1 MTDAD
6 RTDSVV
12 FNRRDFLKLVG
23 LGAIGAAGCA
33 PRPAERLIPYL
44 VPPEDI
50 LPGVGYWYASTC
62 RECPAG
68 CGILVKAREGRAVK
82 IEGNPAHPVNR
93 GGVCARGHAALQA
106 LYDPDRVRGPL
117 LKSGGAWK
125 PVSWDE
131 ALKTA
136 SAKLAEARSGG
147 KSIALVTDNV
157 TGSLHR
163 LADAWA
169 AAAGGTHLVYEPF
182 THHALREAN
191 RRTFNVAAIPAY
203 DFGRAGGVISFGAD
217 FLETWL
223 NPVGFARDFA
233 EMRARPESFFVTVEP
248 RLSNTG
254 ANADEWIAVRPGG
267 EMAVALGMALV
278 ILQENLGPGV
288 AERAVLLDAVK
299 DWTPDV
305 VEQQTDVPATTL
317 ERVARRFANARPT
330 LAVAGGVAAQSEMA
344 VALIAAVNLLNY
356 VAGNIGQTVRF
367 DRTLDY
373 DAVASLS
380 ELQRLAGQMADG
392 SVGALVVYRANP
404 MYATPAWARVASA
417 IGKVPF
423 RISLSPALD
432 ETTEACDLILPS
444 THALESLGDA
454 ETARGVY
461 SIVQPAMAPLPMFDA
476 RPPGDTLLALAKG
489 AGFGAFPASYAEYLK
504 GEWKAQHAKFGNGQ
518 DFDAFWDRA
527 VAAGGVWEDVTAA
540 SPAWVSTPAFAAPE
554 LRGAGNMALIVYP
567 SPNLF
572 DGRGANKSW
581 LQEVPD
587 PTTKAVWGSWAE
599 IHPDT
604 ANQLGVHTGDPLEV
618 ETEAGK
624 LVVPAF
630 VWYGIRKDAVAIPLG
645 QGHTAYGRYAKDRGV
660 NALALLLPLQD
671 QASGSVAYL
680 GTRAKVAR
688 ASGAKVELVRT
699 QLHRE
704 QADRE
709 IAQVVPVAVLLG
721 GAAAPGQGRVPGEPG
736 AAGGGEARGERGAAA
751 GAAASLMLDSS
762 QSKPGA
768 NTEPHIQPP
777 GTRPP
782 AHSVSASEPEHVVR
796 GPRRLPVDSGMYAHA
811 KHRWALAIDIN
822 ACTGCSACVAA
833 CYAENNIPIVGPEHI
848 KRGREMAWIRIERF
862 EEQVAPGRNDIRF
875 VPMMCQHCSDAPCET
890 VCPVYATYHNPEGL
904 NVQVY
909 NRCVGTRYC
918 SNNCPYKVRAFN
930 FFDYS
935 APEKP
940 SFAFPEPLNWQLN
953 PDVTVRSKGVMEKCT
968 MCVQRILEGK
978 GNAKDEGRDVR
989 DGEIV
994 TACAQS
1000 CPTQA
1005 IVFGD
1010 LLDPNSRV
1018 AKLSYGE
1025 RRYWVLNELN
1035 TKPGVTYLK
1044 KFQREIETT

>member
-223 NPVGFARDFA
+223 NPVGFARGFA

-356 VAGNIGQTVRF
+356 VAGNIGQTVRPHAGLRRGGVAVGAAAAGGADGGRF
-367 DRTLDY
+367 RGSARRVPRESDVRHARMGARRVRDRQGAVPDL
-373 DAVASLS
+373 AVAGA
-380 ELQRLAGQMADG
+380 RRDHGGVRPDLAEHP
-392 SVGALVVYRANP
+392 R
-404 MYATPAWARVASA
+404 ARVA
-417 IGKVPF
+417 G
-423 RISLSPALD
+423 RRRD
-432 ETTEACDLILPS
+432 
-444 THALESLGDA
+444 G
-454 ETARGVY
+454 ARRV
-461 SIVQPAMAPLPMFDA
+461 L
-476 RPPGDTLLALAKG
+476 
-489 AGFGAFPASYAEYLK
+489 
-504 GEWKAQHAKFGNGQ
+504 
-518 DFDAFWDRA
+518 DRA
-527 VAAGGVWEDVTAA
+527 AGD
-540 SPAWVSTPAFAAPE
+540 
-554 LRGAGNMALIVYP
+554 
-567 SPNLF
+567 
-572 DGRGANKSW
+572 
-581 LQEVPD
+581 
-587 PTTKAVWGSWAE
+587 
-599 IHPDT
+599 
-604 ANQLGVHTGDPLEV
+604 
-618 ETEAGK
+618 
-624 LVVPAF
+624 
-630 VWYGIRKDAVAIPLG
+630 
-645 QGHTAYGRYAKDRGV
+645 
-660 NALALLLPLQD
+660 
-671 QASGSVAYL
+671 
-680 GTRAKVAR
+680 
-688 ASGAKVELVRT
+688 
-699 QLHRE
+699 
-704 QADRE
+704 
-709 IAQVVPVAVLLG
+709 
-721 GAAAPGQGRVPGEPG
+721 GAAADVRRASPGRHAARAREGRRVRGVPGE
-736 AAGGGEARGERGAAA
+736 
-751 GAAASLMLDSS
+751 L
-762 QSKPGA
+762 
-768 NTEPHIQPP
+768 
-777 GTRPP
+777 
-782 AHSVSASEPEHVVR
+782 
-796 GPRRLPVDSGMYAHA
+796 RR
-811 KHRWALAIDIN
+811 I
-822 ACTGCSACVAA
+822 
-833 CYAENNIPIVGPEHI
+833 
-848 KRGREMAWIRIERF
+848 
-862 EEQVAPGRNDIRF
+862 
-875 VPMMCQHCSDAPCET
+875 
-890 VCPVYATYHNPEGL
+890 PEG
-904 NVQVY
+904 
-909 NRCVGTRYC
+909 
-918 SNNCPYKVRAFN
+918 
-930 FFDYS
+930 
-935 APEKP
+935 
-940 SFAFPEPLNWQLN
+940 
-953 PDVTVRSKGVMEKCT
+953 
-968 MCVQRILEGK
+968 
-978 GNAKDEGRDVR
+978 
-989 DGEIV
+989 
-994 TACAQS
+994 
-1000 CPTQA
+1000 
-1005 IVFGD
+1005 
-1010 LLDPNSRV
+1010 
-1018 AKLSYGE
+1018 
-1025 RRYWVLNELN
+1025 
-1035 TKPGVTYLK
+1035 
-1044 KFQREIETT
+1044 